1 LIQRQQTKDNG
12 DDVSELGDG
21 DYDDNTLDDISGTD
35 WSGDTENKGVTGTEW
50 RDPRPPD
57 ETRADV
63 HTAMYRKDDAAIQ
76 REIAIS
82 ATVREIPWYVD
93 YFTPILKQDSV
104 GWGRADEAGVSAAPA
119 AEAQW
124 LAVSRAEPKTISVTA
139 AIALCRDPGSA
150 ARKTVRTHLYALEGL
165 SKLAHHTTPI
175 SHTNLTSAT
184 LRYDPARGAPLLTDF
199 SLAVA
204 AGPDADPGALRLAG
218 APPEWRAKCV
228 DMRLMWEIQGM
239 GDSDHPVTSAEAFAL
254 RDVAVQHLDTE
265 MREAGVAA
273 PAADEAKAELT
284 QQIEGWVDGDW
295 ADVRAAL
302 AEGFDGWD
310 VYSLARLYLDVLDDT
325 FESISET
332 GPETEESGEDIATT
346 DDWLAMYKEALR
358 ECVAAPMGAAR
369 DSPSAAW
376 ERVNDAAGSARGK
389 RIALRAP

>member
-1 LIQRQQTKDNG
+1 MNQPTSYN
-12 DDVSELGDG
+12 DDEISDI
-21 DYDDNTLDDISGTD
+21 DADADDDDMSGTD
-35 WSGDTENKGVTGTEW
+35 WSGDTEYKGDGTEW

-57 ETRADV
+57 EVLADV
-63 HTAMYRKDDAAIQ
+63 HTVLYRKDDAAIQ
-76 REIAIS
+76 REIAVS

-93 YFTPILKQDSV
+93 YFTPVLKKDNV

-119 AEAQW
+119 ADAQW
-124 LAVSRAEPKTISVTA
+124 VAVTRAKPSTISVTA
-139 AIALCRDPGSA
+139 AVALCRDPLSA

-175 SHTNLTSAT
+175 SHTNVTAAT

-199 SLAVA
+199 SLAIA
-204 AGPDADPGALRLAG
+204 ATDAAPGAISLAG

-228 DMRLMWEIQGM
+228 DMRLLWEIQGM
-239 GDSDHPVTSAEAFAL
+239 GSSDHPVTPAEAFAL
-254 RDVAVQHLDTE
+254 RDVAVKHLDAE

-273 PAADEAKAELT
+273 SAAAETKAVLI

-295 ADVRAAL
+295 VDVRGQL
-302 AEGFDGWD
+302 TEGFDGWD
-310 VYSLARLYLDVLDDT
+310 VYSLARLYLDVLDAT
-325 FESISET
+325 FESVGET
-332 GPETEESGEDIATT
+332 GAEAEAGIATN
-346 DDWLAMYKEALR
+346 DDWLAAYREALQ